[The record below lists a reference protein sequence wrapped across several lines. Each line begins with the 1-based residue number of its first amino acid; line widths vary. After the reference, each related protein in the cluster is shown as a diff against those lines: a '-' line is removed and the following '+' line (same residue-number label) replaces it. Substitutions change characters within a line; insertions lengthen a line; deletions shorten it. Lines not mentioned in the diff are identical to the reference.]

1 VLRLLLLFLS
11 PVAAATTTTPPPP
24 ALSCLAKYYGVAIE
38 RDGATFWVRVDAAT
52 RLPWNDG
59 RAKSTGERLDRPDVE
74 DAFAQPYTPGPIRP
88 VTTPDEDPGRVRLD
102 AVLRAAYPA
111 RDIIRVDF
119 AGHRVRFAAR
129 AAPALAR
136 VSARLARAVA
146 ADAALEPF
154 VRTLGGTVNERV
166 IAGTHRPSAHSWGIA
181 IDLAPELGD
190 YWRWRRRGAWRNRMP
205 QAIVDAFEA
214 EGFIWGGRWYHY
226 DTMHFE
232 YRPELLD
239 RACR

>member
-1 VLRLLLLFLS
+1 VIRLLVLFLL
-11 PVAAATTTTPPPP
+11 PVAATPAP
-24 ALSCLAKYYGVAIE
+24 AGLQCLARYYGVAIE
-38 RDGATFWVRVDAAT
+38 HDAAGWWARVDPAT
-52 RLPWNDG
+52 RIPWDDG
-59 RAKSTGERLDRPDVE
+59 RTKSPEERLAQPDVE
-74 DAFAQPYTPGPIRP
+74 DAFAQPYVTGPLRP

-111 RDIIRVDF
+111 RDLVRVDF
-119 AGHRVRFAAR
+119 AGHRVRMHAK

-136 VSARLARAVA
+136 VSARLAKVA
-146 ADAALEPF
+146 AADPAARPWLAK
-154 VRTLGGTVNERV
+154 LGGTVNARN
-166 IAGTHRPSAHSWGIA
+166 IAGTDRPSAHSWGIA
-181 IDLAPELGD
+181 IDLAPDLSD
-190 YWRWRRRGAWRNRMP
+190 YWRWRHGAPWRNSMP

-239 RACR
+239 GACR